1 MKEIIYDL
9 IPEDRFITKKELIG
23 LTGIDERSI
32 RRYISDIRKDHSII
46 SLSSGKGYK
55 KSKSTDDMTPEEM
68 LIEYDMVKHQ
78 IAESNSRIKELK
90 KNMKSSIA
98 RLKILEK
105 YIQIWYN
112 IYNWKEKRKW
122 RQRKK
127 F

>member
-90 KNMKSSIA
+90 KNMKTSIA

-105 YIQIWYN
+105 FIEI
-112 IYNWKEKRKW
+112 
-122 RQRKK
+122 
-127 F
+127 

>member
-1 MKEIIYDL
+1 MKEIIYSL

-23 LTGIDERSI
+23 LTGLDERTL
-32 RRYISDIRKDHSII
+32 RRYISDIRKEHSII
-46 SLSSGKGYK
+46 SLSSTKGYK

-68 LIEYDMVKHQ
+68 VVEYDMVKHQ

-105 YIQIWYN
+105 YIQI
-112 IYNWKEKRKW
+112 
-122 RQRKK
+122 
-127 F
+127 

>member
-1 MKEIIYDL
+1 MKEIIYSL

-23 LTGIDERSI
+23 LTGIDERTL
-32 RRYISDIRKDHSII
+32 RRYISDIRKEHSII
-46 SLSSGKGYK
+46 SLSSTKGYK

-68 LIEYDMVKHQ
+68 VVEYDMVKHQ

-105 YIQIWYN
+105 YIQI
-112 IYNWKEKRKW
+112 
-122 RQRKK
+122 
-127 F
+127 

>member
-112 IYNWKEKRKW
+112 IYNWKEEENGNYTH
-122 RQRKK
+122 
-127 F
+127 